1 MDYFPK
7 PALIWNNEFEKLFT
21 APKVGE
27 GGQVLK
33 QLSKLKDEMNS
44 YRPLPKEMVEQ
55 LDKQVKIE
63 HVWSSNA
70 IEGSTLTRYETASI
84 IDTGVTVNKKS
95 VRETLEAINL
105 SEAYE
110 YMMSLV
116 SEKQDLS
123 ETIIRD
129 LNRLATLNTAM
140 SPELAGVYRI
150 TEA

>member
-1 MDYFPK
+1 M
-7 PALIWNNEFEKLFT
+7 NREEK
-21 APKVGE
+21 
-27 GGQVLK
+27 LK

-44 YRPLPKEMVEQ
+44 YRLLPKEVVEQ

-70 IEGSTLTRYETASI
+70 IEGSTLTRYETVSI
-84 IDTGVTVNKKS
+84 IDTGITVNKKS

-150 TEA
+150 TVDMRIIHTQNHLIFDQKWNS

>member
-1 MDYFPK
+1 M
-7 PALIWNNEFEKLFT
+7 NREEK
-21 APKVGE
+21 
-27 GGQVLK
+27 LK
-33 QLSKLKDEMNS
+33 QLSKLRDEMNS
-44 YRPLPKEMVEQ
+44 YRLLPKEMVEQ

-84 IDTGVTVNKKS
+84 IDTGITVNRKS

>member
-1 MDYFPK
+1 M
-7 PALIWNNEFEKLFT
+7 NREEK
-21 APKVGE
+21 
-27 GGQVLK
+27 LK

-150 TEA
+150 TEAWPSR

>member
-1 MDYFPK
+1 M
-7 PALIWNNEFEKLFT
+7 NREEK
-21 APKVGE
+21 
-27 GGQVLK
+27 LK

-44 YRPLPKEMVEQ
+44 YRPLPKEVVEQ

-70 IEGSTLTRYETASI
+70 IEGSTLTRYETVSI
-84 IDTGVTVNKKS
+84 IDTGITVNKKS

>member
-1 MDYFPK
+1 M
-7 PALIWNNEFEKLFT
+7 NREEK
-21 APKVGE
+21 
-27 GGQVLK
+27 LK

-105 SEAYE
+105 SEVYE

-123 ETIIRD
+123 KTIIRD
-129 LNRLATLNTAM
+129 LIYINIIL
-140 SPELAGVYRI
+140 I
-150 TEA
+150 KI

>member
-1 MDYFPK
+1 M
-7 PALIWNNEFEKLFT
+7 NREEK
-21 APKVGE
+21 
-27 GGQVLK
+27 LK

-150 TEA
+150 TEAWPSRYEDQ